1 MPWTPKKNPSLVGF
15 INEIVHGEESD
26 VNELGEP
33 KSHFEMYL
41 EAMQQLGADV
51 HTINLFITE
60 IEAGKSPA
68 EAMRIDQLDPTC
80 DRVCQFYF

>member
-1 MPWTPKKNPSLVGF
+1 MPWTPKKNPSLVRF

-51 HTINLFITE
+51 HTINLLLKLKQGNLLLRPCESIN
-60 IEAGKSPA
+60 
-68 EAMRIDQLDPTC
+68 
-80 DRVCQFYF
+80 